1 MWSYVLFIS
10 IVTLF
15 CTSFYKVLPLEYI
28 LLGMMVLFCLTFLK
42 MFLENLEKK
51 YYYDKKYLWNFSLG
65 MFLLIIYSFG
75 SVLDFLGYIKFIGY
89 FGFLWAIAPTLY
101 LYGLRRLMHLKILSE
116 KSDEKIL
123 KRYKLFNDS
132 LKTFYVL
139 DILML
144 LLYIM
149 VIWKNAYNIFSF

>member
-1 MWSYVLFIS
+1 
-10 IVTLF
+10 
-15 CTSFYKVLPLEYI
+15 
-28 LLGMMVLFCLTFLK
+28 
-42 MFLENLEKK
+42 
-51 YYYDKKYLWNFSLG
+51 
-65 MFLLIIYSFG
+65 
-75 SVLDFLGYIKFIGY
+75 
-89 FGFLWAIAPTLY
+89 
-101 LYGLRRLMHLKILSE
+101 MHLKILSE

-149 VIWKNAYNIFSF
+149 VIWKNAYNIFFGIQSYVFAADIAAFDVDVFFSCGDKVTAEIGGNLNVESQQDTDNYTAKDKNFGIDIGIDKKPQGSGIAFGKILQTLIPNTVV